1 MGLDIPEIT
10 QVFLR
15 LRELGLDVDMVY
27 TMDQAMAAL
36 KKLKGGKRH
45 A

>member
-15 LRELGLDVDMVY
+15 LQKMGLDVEPVY
-27 TMDQAMAAL
+27 TMDQAVAAL
-36 KKLKGGKRH
+36 KQLKGGSAH